1 MTVNFKDLKALTNQQ
16 LDVTVTESLAAKT
29 SQYQDVIPEEVL
41 DLLEEAVETYI
52 IVAPTLPRRLRT
64 SARKEIEFFMQLYQD
79 KIRSS
84 FHVPDY
90 QEQSR
95 IDAPVSTPWLWAK
108 GR

>member
-84 FHVPDY
+84 FHVQNP
-90 QEQSR
+90 QPPQKILQLLACCGS
-95 IDAPVSTPWLWAK
+95 
-108 GR
+108 